1 MGDLNVHNIEWLK
14 FSRRTTPDGTEL
26 ETVCCLHGLRQLV
39 SQPTRGPYLLDLVLT
54 DFGSGVRCRVVPG
67 IHGNDHD
74 GVITTVN
81 VSIPASQP
89 VRRKVYDFKKAK
101 WEQLKQLLLT
111 ADWRSA
117 LALPPDDATANIT
130 EMILEMVSQCIP
142 SREIWDKVWAHPWL
156 NESCHQ
162 ALLRKR
168 EAIGTAGFP
177 ARRDECSRA
186 FVAAHDAY
194 VTKTRDK
201 LKELSP
207 SSRGWW
213 RLSGTLL
220 EKAGNRET
228 IPPLQR
234 DDETW
239 ALTPGDK
246 AAELARVFRS
256 KSRLPAHTFNE
267 YTDLTHESVARMVRL
282 PRLRVLTVYNL
293 LRKLDETSGTGPDL
307 LPARILKMCAAEL
320 AIPIT
325 LLSRKLLREH
335 CWPTCWRVHWIHGI
349 HKRESKAQGKNYR
362 GVHLTPQ
369 LSKVVERAVG
379 SLVLPW
385 LESTEAYGPHQY
397 AYARGKS
404 YKDVLAVN
412 VCSWILLMEQGLAV
426 GLYCSDVK
434 GAFDKVERDRLVA
447 KLQRLG
453 LHPDALGF
461 LCSWLEDRLSKVVLG
476 GDSSALERLA
486 NSVFQGTVLGPP
498 LWNTFFADSRR
509 PLNKRGFSDTTFADD
524 LNAWKAFRLNRLA
537 ANPHEAPLQELREVQ
552 AELHLWGAANRVE
565 FDAGKES
572 FHILHRRL
580 HYGENFKVL
589 GCVFDSQLLM
599 HAAARHVAT
608 EAGWRLKVL
617 LRSKRYFTT
626 PELVRLY
633 KAQILSFVE
642 SSTSALYHA
651 AASTLSRID
660 RVQDRFLSEI
670 GLSTLQALKDYRL
683 APLRARRDM
692 AMLGLLHRVNLN
704 TAPCQLASFFP
715 KLGVRSEPLQ
725 RQRLRHWRALHSKQL
740 GTVATHFSSEVMKNS
755 LFGLVHCYN
764 QLPQRVADSLSV
776 KALQRSLQATLVTL
790 ADKGCEDW
798 SLLYA
803 GVWRRF
809 PRTHFDELFK

>member
-1 MGDLNVHNIEWLK
+1 MVFTKGNPRH
-14 FSRRTTPDGTEL
+14 RARTTAE
-26 ETVCCLHGLRQLV
+26 CI
-39 SQPTRGPYLLDLVLT
+39 LL
-54 DFGSGVRCRVVPG
+54 
-67 IHGNDHD
+67 
-74 GVITTVN
+74 
-81 VSIPASQP
+81 
-89 VRRKVYDFKKAK
+89 
-101 WEQLKQLLLT
+101 
-111 ADWRSA
+111 
-117 LALPPDDATANIT
+117 
-130 EMILEMVSQCIP
+130 
-142 SREIWDKVWAHPWL
+142 
-156 NESCHQ
+156 
-162 ALLRKR
+162 
-168 EAIGTAGFP
+168 
-177 ARRDECSRA
+177 
-186 FVAAHDAY
+186 
-194 VTKTRDK
+194 
-201 LKELSP
+201 
-207 SSRGWW
+207 
-213 RLSGTLL
+213 
-220 EKAGNRET
+220 
-228 IPPLQR
+228 
-234 DDETW
+234 
-239 ALTPGDK
+239 
-246 AAELARVFRS
+246 
-256 KSRLPAHTFNE
+256 
-267 YTDLTHESVARMVRL
+267 
-282 PRLRVLTVYNL
+282 
-293 LRKLDETSGTGPDL
+293 
-307 LPARILKMCAAEL
+307 
-320 AIPIT
+320 
-325 LLSRKLLREH
+325 
-335 CWPTCWRVHWIHGI
+335 
-349 HKRESKAQGKNYR
+349 
-362 GVHLTPQ
+362 Q

-498 LWNTFFADSRR
+498 LWNTFLADSRR

-617 LRSKRYFTT
+617 LRSKRYVTT

-660 RVQDRFLSEI
+660 RVQDRFLREI